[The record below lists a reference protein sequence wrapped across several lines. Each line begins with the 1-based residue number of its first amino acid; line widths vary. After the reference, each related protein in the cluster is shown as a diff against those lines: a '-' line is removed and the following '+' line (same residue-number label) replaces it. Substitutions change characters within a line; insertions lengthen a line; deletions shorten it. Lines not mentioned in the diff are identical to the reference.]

1 MVEDLLRRG
10 GGFLSFPQGEIG
22 AARYVSCVGTVGFK
36 WCGFQKLYG
45 PGATPAG
52 SGGWEQSP
60 TVRAVEARPA
70 FLSRLR
76 KFLQSNYSVFGIF
89 PTPNFQLLDKL
100 V

>member
-45 PGATPAG
+45 LGATPAG

-89 PTPNFQLLDKL
+89 PTPKFQLLDKL